1 MRALCTSA
9 CHVELFARK
18 IEAISVRKCVR
29 IDMAGF
35 GKDKKIEL
43 NWQNE
48 IENKVTLFFFQN
60 SYPVIVTPSATNACH
75 FSFFKTQCISIY
87 IQPMIWDEEYTK
99 IANLMFPVA
108 K

>member
-48 IENKVTLFFFQN
+48 IENKVTLFFF
-60 SYPVIVTPSATNACH
+60 
-75 FSFFKTQCISIY
+75 
-87 IQPMIWDEEYTK
+87 
-99 IANLMFPVA
+99 
-108 K
+108 